1 METISVATDKCEG
14 SYRGRIS
21 PGIQWTWS
29 QTRDTCPSRVD
40 TCPLLTLLP
49 DELQRSV
56 RGQIGVEFHQ
66 ESSGHSLRHMICE
79 PFDIIKRVYV
89 HGLHAF

>member
-1 METISVATDKCEG
+1 M
-14 SYRGRIS
+14 
-21 PGIQWTWS
+21 
-29 QTRDTCPSRVD
+29 DTCNMCSPHVNK
-40 TCPLLTLLP
+40 CLLPILLP